1 MMNYDYQNFL
11 VELRE
16 DGIVVITASRPE
28 KLNAMNELAWQE
40 LGDFFARADHDPAI
54 RVIILTGAGD
64 KAFIAGADISALAK
78 KTGVTALASQ
88 AYQYVTRIE
97 TCSKPVIAAV
107 NGYAFGGGF
116 EIAMGCDFRICSEN
130 AVFALPETGL
140 GIIPG
145 SGGTQ
150 RLSRLTGMA
159 RAKEIIM
166 LGRKLNAQEALQW
179 GIVTRCV
186 PREALMEEAF
196 RMARHLMEKGPIALN
211 VAKKLIRASLSCDMD
226 LGLVMENMG
235 LGILCASEDKQ
246 EGLNSFLE
254 KRKPEY
260 RGK

>member
-1 MMNYDYQNFL
+1 MNYDYQNFL
-11 VELRE
+11 IDLRK
-16 DGIVVITASRPE
+16 DGIAVMTANRPE
-28 KLNAMNELAWQE
+28 KLNAIDEAAWQE
-40 LGDFFARADHDPAI
+40 LGDFFARADHDPEI

-64 KAFIAGADISALAK
+64 KAFIAGADIHALAK

-88 AYQYVTRIE
+88 AWQYVNRIE
-97 TCSKPVIAAV
+97 TCAKPVIAAV

-116 EIAMGCDFRICSEN
+116 EIALGCDFRICSEN

-140 GIIPG
+140 GIVPG

-150 RLSRLTGMA
+150 RLSRLVGMS

-166 LGRKLNAQEALQW
+166 LGKKLNAQEALQW

-186 PREALMEEAF
+186 TRDLLMEEAF
-196 RMARHLMEKGPIALN
+196 RMVGRLMEKGPVALHI
-211 VAKKLIRASLSCDMD
+211 AKKLIRASLSCDMD

-235 LGILCASEDKQ
+235 LGVLCASEDKQ

-260 RGK
+260 KGR